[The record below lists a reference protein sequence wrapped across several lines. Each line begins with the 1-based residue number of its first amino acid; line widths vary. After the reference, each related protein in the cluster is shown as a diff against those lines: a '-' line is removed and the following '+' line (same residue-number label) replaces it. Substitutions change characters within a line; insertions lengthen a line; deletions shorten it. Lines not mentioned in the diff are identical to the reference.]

1 MGLDFTE
8 GIGSDFEHAVTH
20 TGTSEKLLSLLSKIL
35 RERFGKFHRTL
46 LFICGLIYAN
56 TALGITILC
65 FVLPSAQCDFQ
76 MTSQDKGLLTA
87 APMLGMVIGS
97 YFWGC
102 LADTRG
108 RKVVLVA
115 TLLMDGICGL
125 ASSISQYFTVFLVLR
140 FFSGFAYNGN
150 CFPVPWRVSVD
161 QIQREASMLDGTLLD
176 RGNHSFASLAQ
187 GYHPHPLLLMSTV
200 IAWLVIPLDINYETE
215 YFVFRSWNLFVALCS
230 LPSIFLGVWL
240 CIFPESPK
248 YLIEGEMFD
257 EALNVFREMYS
268 LNTGNPPDEYPVKY
282 LKEKVRNMSVAS
294 VQSVTSVKSIKTIK
308 TRRDF
313 KILFNEIWW
322 QTKALCKP
330 PHLKYTVL
338 TCLIQFGLTTSYY
351 TLMIWFPELFYRFE
365 EFDMAHPNQ
374 TASVCEV
381 SSVFVNA
388 TTGVEE
394 QFCGDPLDDS
404 VFLHTLIIGLACIP
418 TSVWLPLGVHRLGA
432 KFFLVFSLLV
442 SGAVTMGLYFVQTAT
457 QNLILSC
464 IFEAFTSMGI
474 STVYCM
480 VVDLFPTNLRVMA
493 AALSLTFGR
502 GGALLGNLI
511 FGFLIDMN
519 CIVPIALF
527 SAMLFLSG
535 VLGLTLPS
543 TGVSDLE

>member
-1 MGLDFTE
+1 MSTRWVD
-8 GIGSDFEHAVTH
+8 
-20 TGTSEKLLSLLSKIL
+20 
-35 RERFGKFHRTL
+35 R
-46 LFICGLIYAN
+46 
-56 TALGITILC
+56 LC
-65 FVLPSAQCDFQ
+65 FR
-76 MTSQDKGLLTA
+76 SQSDVSRWLL
-87 APMLGMVIGS
+87 I
-97 YFWGC
+97 
-102 LADTRG
+102 
-108 RKVVLVA
+108 
-115 TLLMDGICGL
+115 LL
-125 ASSISQYFTVFLVLR
+125 Q
-140 FFSGFAYNGN
+140 
-150 CFPVPWRVSVD
+150 
-161 QIQREASMLDGTLLD
+161 
-176 RGNHSFASLAQ
+176 
-187 GYHPHPLLLMSTV
+187 
-200 IAWLVIPLDINYETE
+200 
-215 YFVFRSWNLFVALCS
+215 
-230 LPSIFLGVWL
+230 
-240 CIFPESPK
+240 
-248 YLIEGEMFD
+248 
-257 EALNVFREMYS
+257 
-268 LNTGNPPDEYPVKY
+268 VKY

-338 TCLIQFGLTTSYY
+338 TCLIQFGLTTRYHKPTYKIAISFPWITLADIAPFFTYSYY

-432 KFFLVFSLLV
+432 KFFLGKRSSRQCRTLLGKGAVYTFALFLVFSLLV

-480 VVDLFPTNLRVMA
+480 VVDLFPTNLRFVEGLLPYYVFVCCCN
-493 AALSLTFGR
+493 LSLKWLSSQGN
-502 GGALLGNLI
+502 GGCSFANLRE
-511 FGFLIDMN
+511 GW
-519 CIVPIALF
+519 CSPR
-527 SAMLFLSG
+527 
-535 VLGLTLPS
+535 
-543 TGVSDLE
+543 